1 MRPERA
7 VESPTILIVEDNPT
21 TRRMLR
27 AMLELEGYH
36 VLEARD
42 ARTAL
47 ARAKTE
53 SPDLIL
59 QDLML
64 PDMDGVKLMRELRGL
79 PAGSDTPI
87 ICLSGFSRQLEE
99 SRSLPVGFDACL
111 EKPVQPAR
119 LVDTL
124 RLFLPNQGSALDEG
138 KQSPGQ
144 GRHILIAGIDPAQL
158 KLARR
163 HFHQL
168 GFRVRTAGSGAAAL
182 DLART
187 RPPDLV
193 LTDALMPDLD
203 GFDLC
208 LALRRDPRLASIPVV
223 LMAPHHRHESEDADL
238 ALRVGANAFVIR
250 TPAFTEVTR
259 AVLETLGTPAAAT
272 ATATAGENRRASPSE
287 SPCPAGGAGPSPEAS
302 AASAGDLEMALS
314 SEASALI
321 TEATHERKQELTNRV
336 VQQLKRQVAENAEL
350 TRRCAL
356 QEAQLSI
363 LGGVADALT
372 RSADIEGVLVDL
384 LPACLEA
391 GGITQG
397 ALYRTDSSDKLTL
410 NHAVGFP
417 DAGPNEALFVD
428 LLERVVAGRFAVT
441 SASLPEPDAQ
451 TLLTRVGAAL
461 GLIVPLVGST
471 HGLGALVLGSDAV
484 GVAEQDLLAFG
495 RAIGAYMGQ
504 ALALARVFG
513 RLDEANRTRDEF
525 LATVSHEL
533 RTPLNA
539 ILGWTSILR
548 SGPYDT
554 AQLDK
559 GLATIERNGK
569 AQVRLIEDILD
580 VSRIITGKLGLK
592 FDRVAMVPVVRA
604 AIDVLLPAA
613 NAKGLQIV
621 ATLDPET
628 NPIEGDADRL
638 RQVIWNLLSNAVKF
652 TPRGGR
658 IDVRLD
664 RRESSI
670 EIRVTDT
677 GRGIRAEFLPHIF
690 ERFRQA
696 DGSTTRHYGG
706 LGLGMAIA
714 RHLVELHGGS
724 IRAESPGEGQGATFT
739 VDLPVRAVLTERR
752 IEDTKPG
759 GIAARV
765 PIARVLLRG
774 VKVLVVDD
782 EADARDLVH
791 VLLAH
796 EGAEVRLAASAEE
809 AMEALKDFR
818 AQVLVSDIG
827 MAGQDGYELLQGVR
841 AFTSRFQE
849 WIPAVALTA
858 YARASDAEAAL
869 NAGFQKHMAKP
880 VEPAELV
887 KTIALLARQAQRA
900 RG

>member
-1 MRPERA
+1 

-21 TRRMLR
+21 TRTMLR
-27 AMLELEGYH
+27 VMLELEGYH

-42 ARTAL
+42 ARTGL
-47 ARAKTE
+47 ARARNDA
-53 SPDLIL
+53 PDLIL

-64 PDMDGVKLMRELRGL
+64 PDMDGLKLMKELRAL
-79 PAGSDTPI
+79 PRGETPI
-87 ICLSGFSRQLEE
+87 VCLSGFSRQLEE
-99 SRSLPVGFDACL
+99 SRSQKEGFNACL
-111 EKPVQPAR
+111 EKPVQPAFLLETIRR
-119 LVDTL
+119 L
-124 RLFLPNQGSALDEG
+124 LPNQSAALADETE
-138 KQSPGQ
+138 SPGQ
-144 GRHILIAGIDPAQL
+144 GRHILIAGSDPVQI

-163 HFHQL
+163 HFQDL
-168 GFRVRTAGSGAAAL
+168 GFRVRTAASGAAAL

-187 RPPDLV
+187 KPPEV
-193 LTDALMPDLD
+193 LLSDAQMPDLD

-208 LALRRDPRLASIPVV
+208 MAIRRDPQLTDVPVV
-223 LMAPHHRHESEDADL
+223 LMSAPGRQEGDERDL
-238 ALRVGANAFVIR
+238 ALRVGANAFAVR
-250 TPAFTEVTR
+250 TPSFHEVSR
-259 AVLETLGTPAAAT
+259 AVLTTL
-272 ATATAGENRRASPSE
+272 
-287 SPCPAGGAGPSPEAS
+287 EAS
-302 AASAGDLEMALS
+302 AASPQADD
-314 SEASALI
+314 
-321 TEATHERKQELTNRV
+321 ATHERRKELTDRV
-336 VQQLKRQVAENAEL
+336 LRQLKRQVAVNAEL
-350 TRRCAL
+350 TQRCAL
-356 QEAQLSI
+356 QEAQLAI
-363 LGGVADALT
+363 LGGAADALT
-372 RSADIEGVLVDL
+372 RSADIEIVLGDL
-384 LPACLEA
+384 LPACLDA
-391 GGITQG
+391 GGITRG
-397 ALYRTDSSDKLTL
+397 ALYRRDSSEKLAQ
-410 NHAVGFP
+410 NHAIGFP
-417 DAGPNEALFVD
+417 DAGPLEAAFID
-428 LLERVVAGRFAVT
+428 LLERVVAGKVATT
-441 SASLPEPDAQ
+441 SASLPEADAH
-451 TLLTRVGAAL
+451 TLLTRVGAAT
-461 GLIVPLVGST
+461 GLIVPLVGNT
-471 HGLGALVLGSDAV
+471 HGLGALVLGSDTV

-495 RAIGAYMGQ
+495 RAIGAYMSQ
-504 ALALARVFG
+504 ALALARVFA

-548 SGPYDT
+548 SGPYDS

-592 FDRVAMVPVVRA
+592 FERVVMVPVVRA

-613 NAKGLQIV
+613 NAKGVQIV
-621 ATLDPET
+621 AMLDPET

-658 IDVRLD
+658 IEVRLE

-696 DGSTTRHYGG
+696 DGSTTRGHGG

-724 IRAESPGEGQGATFT
+724 IRAESPGEGKGATFI
-739 VDLPVRAVLTERR
+739 VELPVRAVMTERR
-752 IEDTKPG
+752 VEDTKPG

-782 EADARDLVH
+782 EADARDLVQ

-809 AMEALKDFR
+809 AIEALKEFP

-827 MAGQDGYELLQGVR
+827 MSGEDGYELLQGVR
-841 AFTSRFQE
+841 ALTSRTKE

-858 YARASDAEAAL
+858 YARASDVEAAL

-887 KTIALLARQAQRA
+887 KTIATLARQAQRI
-900 RG
+900 RS